1 MNGTMPE
8 PCTSWLAWKL
18 DKCFQTSDNCYVI
31 RKTSQMLNLNVK
43 LLEHFIG
50 ELKKFREKCG
60 RLQRKTSIA
69 SFPNSAL
76 TLNVTHFALVCA
88 QLLSDRLED
97 PHFMLGLII

>member
-1 MNGTMPE
+1 MY
-8 PCTSWLAWKL
+8 LAGL
-18 DKCFQTSDNCYVI
+18 EVGQMLPDFRQRNNVI

-43 LLEHFIG
+43 LLEHFIVA
-50 ELKKFREKCG
+50 LKKFREKCG

-69 SFPNSAL
+69 SVLNSAL

-97 PHFMLGLII
+97 PHFMLGMII